1 MHEIDARFFD
11 KIGYSKESLVI
22 WGFKS
27 YDDDDGRWYVSTSDA
42 REFCAAIGAD
52 PALAEI

>member
-11 KIGYSKESLVI
+11 EIGFTKEALLI

-27 YDDDDGRWYVSTSDA
+27 YDDDDARWYVSIYDA
-42 REFCAAIGAD
+42 RDFCIAIGAD